1 MSSPKQG
8 FTELINLVLEA
19 GRERGHLKADEVDSL
34 LNHLDFDEAEFD
46 VFLDLTRKLRIQV
59 QDRTDLGDIDKSA
72 PELDSFRIYLR
83 EIGRYPLLTPEEEM
97 RFGREMREGTTPHI
111 RSEAR
116 KKLIV
121 SNLRLVVKMA
131 QSYSGRG
138 VPFQDVIEEG
148 NLGLIAAVERF
159 DYKRGFRFSTY
170 GSWWIKQA
178 MARGI
183 ANQARTVRIP
193 FHVIQLVNRY
203 LATESRLRHRLGH
216 TPDLEEVAKAMH
228 EPAKRLHRIRH
239 LINSIKNLDYESSW
253 EAMGALAE
261 MDLIEP
267 PVNFERQVEGLLEF
281 ERLNRL
287 LGRLSK
293 REELVIRFRYGF
305 EDGQAHSLAATGERL
320 GVSRERIR
328 QIEKASLEKLKR
340 YVELTEAGVRLED
353 IE

>member
-1 MSSPKQG
+1 M
-8 FTELINLVLEA
+8 T
-19 GRERGHLKADEVDSL
+19 RGHETFDDQVNRTLEDGKKRGHIPQTEIDAL
-34 LNHLDFDEAEFD
+34 LNHLDFDETSFD
-46 VFLDLTRKLRIQV
+46 LFLDLTRQLRVRIK
-59 QDRTDLGDIDKSA
+59 DDSASTDIDEGA
-72 PELDSFRIYLR
+72 PDLDSFRLYLK
-83 EIGRYPLLTPEEEM
+83 EIGRYPLLTPEEEQ
-97 RFGREMREGTTPHI
+97 RYGREMNEGTTPYN

-131 QSYSGRG
+131 RSYSGHG
-138 VPFQDVIEEG
+138 VPFQDIIEEG
-148 NLGLIAAVERF
+148 NLGLIAGVDRF

-193 FHVIQLVNRY
+193 FHVIQLVNRF

-216 TPDLEEVAKAMH
+216 APLMEEVTKEMN
-228 EPAKRLHRIRH
+228 EPLKRLERIRQ

-261 MDLIEP
+261 TELANPSRD
-267 PVNFERQVEGLLEF
+267 FEQQVEHLLEF

-287 LGRLSK
+287 LGRLSP
-293 REELVIRFRYGF
+293 REELILRIRYGF
-305 EDGQAHSLAATGERL
+305 EDGSPHSLADTGVHL

-340 YVELTEAGVRLED
+340 FIELAESGVKWNEL
-353 IE
+353 